1 MADYVLSE
9 FAATQWVASW
19 RASFGHSLA
28 SAMKVRLPS
37 IGQTGGSR
45 DSLVVSSC
53 EGAGFLRACELT
65 RPLVLRIEPVET

>member
-1 MADYVLSE
+1 MMMTGEPPVFMTVSNANS
-9 FAATQWVASW
+9 S
-19 RASFGHSLA
+19 
-28 SAMKVRLPS
+28 KVRFPS
-37 IGQTGGSR
+37 IGQTGGFR